1 MPEIRWYG
9 RGPPR
14 LQGQEDDMQNTAV
27 GQRCLHAF
35 KTRVLRSRGRDSSP
49 NLCTSRTI
57 HVPYIREKDPE
68 RRSRR
73 ESPLS
78 PRVPYASCS
87 GECSSFSEHIG
98 EVIPHPS
105 RCEVILHLGRAPIPR
120 YGEISVVF
128 GRRLKLLA
136 VT

>member
-87 GECSSFSEHIG
+87 GSRRRMRERSQALMKSSADGATRHQ
-98 EVIPHPS
+98 S
-105 RCEVILHLGRAPIPR
+105 RGTRRVMQMTRVLIIQRAHR
-120 YGEISVVF
+120 
-128 GRRLKLLA
+128 
-136 VT
+136 